1 MQRRTSCN
9 FSKAQL
15 KASDDQRSLIQ
26 SMMLLDTNNVPD
38 FELKDFSENSI
49 LEYSE
54 SIRENYSDKQSNI
67 LKSAIQYLT
76 DAFPEKQKQ
85 IRKISIPM
93 LIYLADVAEDAEIK
107 PRFFRDWWSF
117 FTEEDEL
124 MEVYKTFCSSGSTK
138 LEKIK
143 GRLAIM
149 TKSFCLYHELDI
161 PEELK
166 DMVAEVEEKLA
177 AKEESDNDT
186 FIEEGNTLSEENAE
200 VALEISVIEEVDEQ
214 DTENVD
220 AEDDTIDTPETEDN
234 DSLEDVEEVNETFE
248 ESTEETECDGSMD
261 ETSDE
266 EDNGTSFEHA
276 ED

>member
-1 MQRRTSCN
+1 MNLNEAQVLCRRMKQKN
-9 FSKAQL
+9 
-15 KASDDQRSLIQ
+15 
-26 SMMLLDTNNVPD
+26 
-38 FELKDFSENSI
+38 I
-49 LEYSE
+49 LE
-54 SIRENYSDKQSNI
+54 
-67 LKSAIQYLT
+67 SAIQYLSHT
-76 DAFPEKQKQ
+76 FPEKNKN

-93 LIYLADVAEDAEIK
+93 LIYLADVAEDAKIK
-107 PRFFRDWWSF
+107 PRFFRDWWNF
-117 FTEEDEL
+117 FTEKDGLFET
-124 MEVYKTFCSSGSTK
+124 YKIFCSSGSTK

-177 AKEESDNDT
+177 AKEESDKDT
-186 FIEEGNTLSEENAE
+186 LIEEQNTLSEENAE
-200 VALEISVIEEVDEQ
+200 VTPEANVLEVTDEQ

-220 AEDDTIDTPETEDN
+220 AEDDTIDTSEADDN
-234 DSLEDVEEVNETFE
+234 DNVEDVEEDNETFE
-248 ESTEETECDGSMD
+248 ESAEETECDGSAD

-266 EDNGTSFEHA
+266 EDNDTSFEHS

>member
-1 MQRRTSCN
+1 
-9 FSKAQL
+9 
-15 KASDDQRSLIQ
+15 
-26 SMMLLDTNNVPD
+26 
-38 FELKDFSENSI
+38 
-49 LEYSE
+49 
-54 SIRENYSDKQSNI
+54 
-67 LKSAIQYLT
+67 
-76 DAFPEKQKQ
+76 
-85 IRKISIPM
+85 M

-107 PRFFRDWWSF
+107 PRFFRDWWNY

-166 DMVAEVEEKLA
+166 NMVAEVEEKLA
-177 AKEESDNDT
+177 AKEESDNDST
-186 FIEEGNTLSEENAE
+186 IQEEENLSEENAE
-200 VALEISVIEEVDEQ
+200 VAPETNVIEEADEQ
-214 DTENVD
+214 YTENVD
-220 AEDDTIDTPETEDN
+220 VEDAAIDTSETVDN
-234 DSLEDVEEVNETFE
+234 DNVEGVEEVNETFE
-248 ESTEETECDGSMD
+248 ESTEEIECDGSMD

-266 EDNGTSFEHA
+266 VNNGTSFEHA